1 MKMLIFI
8 FANFRYKRGQCVV
21 NDDWLQRHEIK
32 VYGAGIRFIFLYS
45 AISSYKGKNIML
57 KVGTVNYDRF
67 S

>member
-1 MKMLIFI
+1 MGLMMTGCSGPARLII
-8 FANFRYKRGQCVV
+8 Y
-21 NDDWLQRHEIK
+21 EIK
-32 VYGAGIRFIFLYS
+32 VYGAGIRFFFLYS